1 MIMTPAPQKAAQAP
15 VAQATTT
22 QALAGKAEVIAL
34 ITHLSGVMDE
44 LLAVIDKE
52 TQLVRAGKV
61 SEATQLSQRKTDLA
75 AAYMTDATR
84 LKANPAMLSQLATG
98 EVETLRR
105 QHDLFHALLQINLTV
120 LATAHAVSEGIMRG
134 VHEEVTRKAVP
145 QTYGASGRHAAPP
158 RSASQPLTVSRVL

>member
-1 MIMTPAPQKAAQAP
+1 MTPAPNAQAQ
-15 VAQATTT
+15 VS
-22 QALAGKAEVIAL
+22 KAEVIAL
-34 ITHLSGVMDE
+34 IAHLSGVMDE
-44 LLAVIDKE
+44 LLAVIEKE
-52 TQLVRAGKV
+52 TQLVRAGRL
-61 SEATQLSQRKTDLA
+61 SEASQLAQRKTELA

-84 LKANPAMLSQLATG
+84 LKANPGMIAQLAG
-98 EVETLRR
+98 SEVDALRQ